1 MRFPL
6 AALALLGAMSCA
18 QAEQIGEIVTNRNIL
33 TPNDTISLDGYDD
46 PRVSGVAC
54 YTTRAITGGAA
65 SIVGM
70 ATDKAEFSVACRQV
84 GPIEVDLEKLKK
96 YDSEDVIT
104 VSQSVLFKRMHL
116 RRFVDLKRKAILYV
130 VFSDYIIDGSPKNS
144 MSAVAVQ
151 PWGR

>member
-18 QAEQIGEIVTNRNIL
+18 QAEQIGEIVTNRNLL
-33 TPNDTISLDGYDD
+33 TPNDTISADVYDD
-46 PRVSGVAC
+46 TRVPGVAC
-54 YTTRAITGGAA
+54 YTSRAITGGAA

-70 ATDKAEFSVACRQV
+70 ATDKAEFAVACRQV

-96 YDSEDVIT
+96 YDGEDVIT
-104 VSQSVLFKRMHL
+104 VSQSILFKRMHL
-116 RRFVDLKRKAILYV
+116 RRFVDLKRKVIVYI
-130 VFSDYIIDGSPKNS
+130 VFSDYLIDGSPKNNIS
-144 MSAVAVQ
+144 VVPAQ